1 MDHYKTLGLGRNAT
15 KGEIKEAFRRSALK
29 FHPDKHSQSSKEV
42 REGAS
47 LMFKQ
52 ASEAYEVLIDDRKRA
67 DYDRVWRGGYSDR
80 WSRGASSSSYSYSSQ
95 YHEGRQY
102 SYRRPPARDGVF
114 GLDLESV
121 FRLLTRRSFLV
132 NMAFA
137 RLFFL
142 KLYESFLRRILTK
155 FFMGSEQLTSLEF
168 AVKQCVLDQNH
179 MNQTGLNTWHKIT
192 RILILSH
199 KFLRCP
205 FIPLKFA
212 VRVREAKRW
221 PKQRSNS

>member
-80 WSRGASSSSYSYSSQ
+80 WSRGASSSSSYSYSSQ

-102 SYRRPPARDGVF
+102 SYRRPPAGDGVF

-137 RLFFL
+137 SVLLGAAVVVERSSETVWKMNNSGKSFEEAM
-142 KLYESFLRRILTK
+142 ESI
-155 FFMGSEQLTSLEF
+155 EQNKANKEKS
-168 AVKQCVLDQNH
+168 
-179 MNQTGLNTWHKIT
+179 
-192 RILILSH
+192 
-199 KFLRCP
+199 
-205 FIPLKFA
+205 
-212 VRVREAKRW
+212 
-221 PKQRSNS
+221 

>member
-1 MDHYKTLGLGRNAT
+1 FDLKLSLRRPRAAESHFFPPHMDHYKTLGLGRNAT

-47 LMFKQ
+47 RVFKQ
-52 ASEAYEVLIDDRKRA
+52 ASEAYQVLIDDRKRA
-67 DYDRVWRGGYSDR
+67 DYDRAWRGGFSDR
-80 WSRGASSSSYSYSSQ
+80 WSRGASSSSSSSSSSSYSNSSQ

-137 RLFFL
+137 SVLLGAAVVVERSSETMWKMNNSGVQFL
-142 KLYESFLRRILTK
+142 
-155 FFMGSEQLTSLEF
+155 
-168 AVKQCVLDQNH
+168 N
-179 MNQTGLNTWHKIT
+179 
-192 RILILSH
+192 
-199 KFLRCP
+199 
-205 FIPLKFA
+205 
-212 VRVREAKRW
+212 
-221 PKQRSNS
+221 

>member
-47 LMFKQ
+47 RMFKQ

-67 DYDRVWRGGYSDR
+67 DYDRAWRGGFSDR
-80 WSRGASSSSYSYSSQ
+80 WSRGASSSSSSSYSNSSQ

-137 RLFFL
+137 SVLLGAAVVVERSSETMWKMNNSGKSFEEAI
-142 KLYESFLRRILTK
+142 ESI
-155 FFMGSEQLTSLEF
+155 EQKKANKEKS
-168 AVKQCVLDQNH
+168 
-179 MNQTGLNTWHKIT
+179 
-192 RILILSH
+192 
-199 KFLRCP
+199 
-205 FIPLKFA
+205 
-212 VRVREAKRW
+212 
-221 PKQRSNS
+221 